1 MLLVRR
7 GTPLMWHGCDG
18 FSFFLRRCWLG
29 QHHFVPVTSPASL
42 AWRSRG
48 RAATSSCQ
56 RRWRLRAS
64 GPRERQRR
72 LQGSA
77 AGGPKAPWCAPWR
90 RHGASRRQG
99 REVPWRRRNFFSFLC
114 FPPSPASFFSSRFTL
129 FLRILA
135 AATWDG
141 EETVAAVG
149 FIAQALGSAAG
160 CCWHGRPVILGVRAP
175 DTRRHPRGCAMV

>member
-1 MLLVRR
+1 VMLLVRR

-99 REVPWRRRNFFSFLC
+99 REVPWWRPNFFSFIC
-114 FPPSPASFFSSRFTL
+114 FPPSL
-129 FLRILA
+129 FLSFPLDSLSSFGYWRRR
-135 AATWDG
+135 
-141 EETVAAVG
+141 
-149 FIAQALGSAAG
+149 LGMAK
-160 CCWHGRPVILGVRAP
+160 
-175 DTRRHPRGCAMV
+175 RRWRQWVL